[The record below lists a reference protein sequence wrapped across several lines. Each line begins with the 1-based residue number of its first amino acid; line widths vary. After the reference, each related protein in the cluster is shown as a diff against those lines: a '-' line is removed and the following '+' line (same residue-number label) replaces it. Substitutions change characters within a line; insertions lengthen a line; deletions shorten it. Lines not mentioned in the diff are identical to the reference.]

1 MSLLAE
7 TLDAVRALTA
17 LLAEE
22 TEALTARRRGG
33 ELKVFADDKAR
44 LADRI
49 ADLTEAVKR
58 AGRPALAAEP
68 PALRAAVAEAMVALQ
83 AALAA
88 NARILERRKA
98 LSEGLIDAVLVEARR
113 QAGTQLAG
121 YGRTSGR
128 GDRAGAIA
136 YNARA

>member
-1 MSLLAE
+1 VSLLTE

-22 TEALTARRRGG
+22 TEALTARRRGP
-33 ELKVFADDKAR
+33 ELKAFADGKAL

-49 ADLTEAVKR
+49 ADLTEAAKR
-58 AGRPALAAEP
+58 AGRPALVAEP

-98 LSEGLIDAVLVEARR
+98 LSEGLIDAVLVEAKR

-121 YGRTSGR
+121 YGRASGR
-128 GDRAGAIA
+128 GDRAAAIA